1 MRTRIKTLVACA
13 QQLMAANRICPAMPK
28 KENPAGF
35 SFRHDR
41 RNAILNTYGSRIHRW
56 ISSRFQRCR
65 GNPQTLFSSYSVDD
79 TLLTATAG
87 SIFSQPTDA
96 FEKSFSRSECRPI
109 PVLTIICA
117 ERPGSSRLYPESTV
131 GCLKQET
138 RAAVTILARSTA
150 GALQSR
156 RCDTC
161 NTTPPRLWGRRAV
174 FGHGD
179 LDRLVTLGVSAPD
192 GSAPAACAQRYS
204 TG

>member
-1 MRTRIKTLVACA
+1 
-13 QQLMAANRICPAMPK
+13 MAANRICPAMPK

-65 GNPQTLFSSYSVDD
+65 GSPQTLFSSYSVDD

-87 SIFSQPTDA
+87 SICFAAERTL
-96 FEKSFSRSECRPI
+96 SRSRSAEMPANSSYYDHPCRAAWI
-109 PVLTIICA
+109 FSFHIQNQLSDVLT
-117 ERPGSSRLYPESTV
+117 RNS
-131 GCLKQET
+131 GC
-138 RAAVTILARSTA
+138 VTILARFAA

-161 NTTPPRLWGRRAV
+161 NTT
-174 FGHGD
+174 
-179 LDRLVTLGVSAPD
+179 
-192 GSAPAACAQRYS
+192 
-204 TG
+204 